1 MSEINQKKGIRKVN
15 IFKLKDSPKLDRIK
29 LIALDLDGTAL
40 TRNGLTRRTRETL
53 EEVIGKGINVVIA
66 TGRPYSALPEDVK
79 KIKGLE
85 YVIISNGAHIVRP
98 VTGEFLYSNYA
109 DKDAILRIR
118 SMLMEKDFPVE
129 VFTEGR
135 AYVDR
140 GLYEDVKKNGSSY
153 LSAKYILRT
162 REPVDRIYDFWMKHA
177 DSIENVN
184 IQFEYQEDKAEM
196 KAFLEKEKGI
206 TLTSSTRHNLEVG
219 GATTSKASALEE
231 ICRMKGITMENVMA
245 FGDSPNDGAM
255 IREAGIG
262 VAMENATADI
272 IADADITAPS
282 NDDEGV
288 AYTLRMLLLGGKDPL
303 QEKVYEH

>member
-1 MSEINQKKGIRKVN
+1 MD
-15 IFKLKDSPKLDRIK
+15 IFKLKGSPGLDKIK
-29 LIALDLDGTAL
+29 LIALDLDGTTL
-40 TRNGLTRRTRETL
+40 TRNGLTRRTKETL
-53 EEVIGKGINVVIA
+53 EEVIARGLDVVIA
-66 TGRPYSALPEDVK
+66 TGRPYSALPEQVK
-79 KIKGLE
+79 AIKGLE

-98 VTGEFLYSNYA
+98 LTGEFLYSNYA
-109 DKDAILRIR
+109 DRDAILRVR
-118 SMLMEKDFPVE
+118 DMLMEKAFPVE

-140 GLYEDVKKNGSSY
+140 ELYEDVKKHGSSY

-162 REPVDRIYDFWMKHA
+162 REPVDGIYDFWLKHA

-184 IQFEYQEDKAEM
+184 IQFEFQKDKAEM
-196 KAFLEKEKGI
+196 KAALENAEGI
-206 TLTSSTRHNLEVG
+206 TLTSSTYHNLEVG
-219 GATTSKASALEE
+219 GETTSKASALWQL
-231 ICRMKGITMENVMA
+231 CRMKGLTMENVMA
-245 FGDSPNDGAM
+245 FGDSPNDGTM

-272 IADADITAPS
+272 LEDADITAPS

-303 QEKVYEH
+303 QEMVYEN

>member
-1 MSEINQKKGIRKVN
+1 M
-15 IFKLKDSPKLDRIK
+15 
-29 LIALDLDGTAL
+29 
-40 TRNGLTRRTRETL
+40 
-53 EEVIGKGINVVIA
+53 
-66 TGRPYSALPEDVK
+66 
-79 KIKGLE
+79 
-85 YVIISNGAHIVRP
+85 SNGAHIVRP
-98 VTGEFLYSNYA
+98 LTGEFLYSNYA
-109 DKDAILRIR
+109 DRDAILRVR
-118 SMLMEKDFPVE
+118 DMLMEKAFPVE

-140 GLYEDVKKNGSSY
+140 ELYEDVTMHGSSY

-162 REPVDRIYDFWMKHA
+162 REPVDGIYDFWLKHA

-184 IQFEYQEDKAEM
+184 IQFEFQKDKAEM
-196 KAFLEKEKGI
+196 KAALENAEGI
-206 TLTSSTRHNLEVG
+206 TLTSSTYHNLEVG
-219 GATTSKASALEE
+219 GETTSKASALWQL
-231 ICRMKGITMENVMA
+231 CRMKGLTMENVMA

-272 IADADITAPS
+272 LEDADITAPS

-303 QEKVYEH
+303 QEGL

>member
-1 MSEINQKKGIRKVN
+1 MD
-15 IFKLKDSPKLDRIK
+15 IFKLKGSPGLDKIK
-29 LIALDLDGTAL
+29 LIALDLDGTTL
-40 TRNGLTRRTRETL
+40 TRNGLTRRTKETL
-53 EEVIGKGINVVIA
+53 EEVIARGLDVVIA
-66 TGRPYSALPEDVK
+66 TGRPYSALPEQVK
-79 KIKGLE
+79 AIKGLE

-98 VTGEFLYSNYA
+98 LTGEFLYSNYA
-109 DKDAILRIR
+109 DRDAILRVR
-118 SMLMEKDFPVE
+118 DMLMEKAFPVE

-140 GLYEDVKKNGSSY
+140 ELYEDVKKHGSSY

-162 REPVDRIYDFWMKHA
+162 REPVDGIYDFWLKHA

-184 IQFEYQEDKAEM
+184 IQFEFQKDKAEM
-196 KAFLEKEKGI
+196 KAALENAEGI
-206 TLTSSTRHNLEVG
+206 TLTSSTYHNLEVG
-219 GATTSKASALEE
+219 GETTSKASALWQL
-231 ICRMKGITMENVMA
+231 CRMKGLTMENIMA
-245 FGDSPNDGAM
+245 FGDSPNDGTM

-272 IADADITAPS
+272 LDDADITAPS

-303 QEKVYEH
+303 QEGL